1 MGMTLRH
8 FIALGVIAFVVAFI
22 AVPLV
27 KRLAFKLNAIDYPS
41 ARRVNTVPTPRMGGV
56 AIFAGVFSALVVEVL
71 GEQFLGWAGF
81 YVSSGYLQVNHL
93 GVMAGLTVITFVGA
107 VDDVVSLSPIMK
119 LVGQIVGASIIAASG
134 VLLSSIMNPFGGGFI
149 SFGWV
154 AYPLTVFYLVA
165 FMNVINLVDGLDGL
179 AGGIIV
185 IASFTLFTIAF
196 GKGRVEAAILA
207 ITLLGATLAFLRYNF
222 NPASIFMGDSGSLF
236 LGATLGVISLLGVMR
251 SPAFIVLAAPLIIA
265 AIPIMDTFAAIVRR
279 LYHHQPIQQADKGH
293 LHHVLL
299 KEGFSTR
306 KSVLIIHAWTAI
318 LALGAYLMS
327 SSYGISVFALFVI
340 LALVSFAILYK
351 IGIFD
356 PVLHHYYNRRL
367 RRSVSYNDAN
377 MGTANAEDLKEK
389 D

>member
-1 MGMTLRH
+1 M
-8 FIALGVIAFVVAFI
+8 VAFI
-22 AVPLV
+22 TVPLV
-27 KRLAFKLNAIDYPS
+27 KRLAFKLNAIDYPC
-41 ARRVNTVPTPRMGGV
+41 ARRVNTIPTPRMGGV
-56 AIFAGVFSALVVEVL
+56 AIFIGVFAALCVEVL
-71 GEQFLGWAGF
+71 GEKYLGWAGF
-81 YVSSGYLQVNHL
+81 YVSSGYLQVDHL
-93 GVMAGLTVITFVGA
+93 GVMVGLTVITFVGA

-119 LVGQIVGASIIAASG
+119 LIGQIVGASIIAASG
-134 VLLSSIMNPFGGGFI
+134 VLLGSIMNPFGPGFI

-185 IASFTLFTIAF
+185 IASFTLFVIAF
-196 GKGRVEAAILA
+196 GKGRVEAAMLSIM
-207 ITLLGATLAFLRYNF
+207 LLGATLAFLRYNF

-279 LYHHQPIQQADKGH
+279 LYHHQPIQQADRGH
-293 LHHVLL
+293 LHHMLL

-306 KSVLIIHAWTAI
+306 KSVLIIHAWTAV
-318 LALGAYLMS
+318 LALGAFLMS
-327 SSYGISVFALFVI
+327 NSYGISVFVLFVLLAGISFII
-340 LALVSFAILYK
+340 LFK

-356 PVLHHYYNRRL
+356 PVLHHHYGKRQ
-367 RRSVSYNDAN
+367 SQPVSSHADNVGVNDIQSL
-377 MGTANAEDLKEK
+377 EEK

>member
-165 FMNVINLVDGLDGL
+165 FMNVINLVDGH
-179 AGGIIV
+179 GI
-185 IASFTLFTIAF
+185 
-196 GKGRVEAAILA
+196 
-207 ITLLGATLAFLRYNF
+207 
-222 NPASIFMGDSGSLF
+222 
-236 LGATLGVISLLGVMR
+236 
-251 SPAFIVLAAPLIIA
+251 
-265 AIPIMDTFAAIVRR
+265 
-279 LYHHQPIQQADKGH
+279 
-293 LHHVLL
+293 
-299 KEGFSTR
+299 
-306 KSVLIIHAWTAI
+306 
-318 LALGAYLMS
+318 
-327 SSYGISVFALFVI
+327 
-340 LALVSFAILYK
+340 
-351 IGIFD
+351 
-356 PVLHHYYNRRL
+356 
-367 RRSVSYNDAN
+367 
-377 MGTANAEDLKEK
+377 
-389 D
+389 